1 MKPRYLLLDFENVQP
16 KSLPALVGADIRV
29 MVFLGTN
36 QNKVPV
42 ELAVSLQ
49 SLGTQ
54 AEYVQVSGSG
64 RNALDFHIAFALGR
78 LVKEVP
84 EGTFFVISKD
94 TGFDP
99 LLDHLRA
106 DGVDAHR
113 FAAIDEA
120 PLLGPAA
127 VMSASERLAA
137 VVDNLRSRGNARPRK
152 RQKLFG
158 TIHAHFQKA
167 LSQTEVDALID
178 ALVREGHIAL
188 IGDSVVYSLPA
199 D

>member
-29 MVFLGTN
+29 MVFLGAN
-36 QNKVPV
+36 QHKVPL

-54 AEYVQVSGSG
+54 AEYLQVSGSG

-78 LVKEVP
+78 LVNEVP

-94 TGFDP
+94 AGFDP

-106 DGVDAHR
+106 SGVDAYR
-113 FAAIDEA
+113 FASIGEA
-120 PLLGPAA
+120 TLAGPAA
-127 VMSASERLAA
+127 AMREPERLAA
-137 VVDNLRSRGNARPRK
+137 VLENLRSRGSARPRK
-152 RQKLFG
+152 RQTLFG
-158 TIHAHFQKA
+158 TIQAHFQKT
-167 LSQTEVDALID
+167 LSESEADALID
-178 ALVREGHIAL
+178 ALVREGHITL
-188 IGDSVVYSLPA
+188 NGDAVTYSFPA
-199 D
+199 G